1 MPKVNMILYC
11 GDTALREAASYLAG
25 VMARFSI
32 PFDYLASNQRFDDKF
47 LLSKA
52 ELIGLYQWKR

>member
-1 MPKVNMILYC
+1 MPKDNMILYC
-11 GDTALREAASYLAG
+11 GDTALREGASYLAG
-25 VMARFSI
+25 VMAHFSI

-52 ELIGLYQWKR
+52 ELVG

>member
-1 MPKVNMILYC
+1 MILYC
-11 GDTALREAASYLAG
+11 GDTALREAASCLAE
-25 VMARFSI
+25 VMAHFSI

-52 ELIGLYQWKR
+52 ELVGLYQWKK

>member
-1 MPKVNMILYC
+1 MPKDNMILYC

-25 VMARFSI
+25 VMAHFTI
-32 PFDYLASNQRFDDKF
+32 PFDYLASNQRFDDQF

-52 ELIGLYQWKR
+52 ELVGWYQRKK

>member
-1 MPKVNMILYC
+1 MPKDKMIFYC

-25 VMARFSI
+25 VTAHFSI
-32 PFDYLASNQRFDDKF
+32 PFDYLASNQRIDDKF

-52 ELIGLYQWKR
+52 ELVGLYQRKK